1 LQQLGDGL
9 VEEYEGMPVEDL
21 ALISVFYIA
30 AAAGRGS
37 YAGDIVQIMG
47 LLILLRAF
55 ECRVIRWSRLCWMGM
70 WLW

>member
-1 LQQLGDGL
+1 MQQLGDGL

-37 YAGDIVQIMG
+37 YAGDIVQIVGLRKCGYARSIG
-47 LLILLRAF
+47 LLILFRAF
-55 ECRVIRWSRLCWMGM
+55 GFLVIR
-70 WLW
+70 

>member
-1 LQQLGDGL
+1 MQQLGDGL

-55 ECRVIRWSRLCWMGM
+55 EYRVIRWNQRSLMAM
-70 WLW
+70 